1 MLLVVT
7 AQILPLVKMVLVQIW
22 HLVTDVP
29 KGVFGMVIV
38 RVFIILPLAFGKLV
52 ALVSHYSIIVGLGFT
67 F

>member
-7 AQILPLVKMVLVQIW
+7 AQILPLVKMILVRIW
-22 HLVTDVP
+22 HLVIDVP

-38 RVFIILPLAFGKLV
+38 RVFIILPLAFGKLI
-52 ALVSHYSIIVGLGFT
+52 ALVSHHSIIVGLGFT